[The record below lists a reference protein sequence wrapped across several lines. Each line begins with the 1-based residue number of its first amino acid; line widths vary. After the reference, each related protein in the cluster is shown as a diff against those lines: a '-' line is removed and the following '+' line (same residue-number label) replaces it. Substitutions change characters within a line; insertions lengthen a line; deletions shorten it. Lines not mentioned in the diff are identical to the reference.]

1 MKGAGLLTRRQI
13 LMGATVFAGVAG
25 LRPSRATPA
34 ADAAIKALTKDAPV
48 RQGRVTLAMAPI
60 AENGL
65 SVFTTVSAESPM
77 TETDYVKAI
86 HLFSEK
92 NPIPH
97 IASFYF
103 TPAMAEAKVS
113 TNIRLAT
120 SQTVTAIA
128 VMNDG
133 SLWSG
138 AANIV
143 VTIAACIDGG

>member
-1 MKGAGLLTRRQI
+1 MLTRRQFFG
-13 LMGATVFAGVAG
+13 GATFFAGLLVSF
-25 LRPSRATPA
+25 PSRGNQA
-34 ADAAIKALTKDAPV
+34 ADDAIRSLTSGAPV
-48 RQGRVTLAMAPI
+48 QQGRVTLSMPSI

-65 SVFTTVSAESPM
+65 SVFTTVLAESPM

-92 NPIPH
+92 NPIPR

-103 TPAMAEAKVS
+103 TPAMAQAKVS
-113 TNIRLAT
+113 TNIRLSA
-120 SQTVTAIA
+120 SQKVTAIA
-128 VMNDG
+128 VMSDG

-138 AANIV
+138 ETNIV